1 MSHRLIS
8 RSADLKRLRDEG
20 YHIDVRHGHLLV
32 RDVPYVDA
40 SRRVR
45 RGTLV
50 APLALADG
58 QTTSKPPR
66 HVVHFIGDQPCEND
80 GSEIGG
86 IKLSVGNQQLA
97 PGIIAERSFSN
108 KPRGGYP
115 DYYAMMTR
123 YIEIISA
130 PAASLDPAATAQTEP
145 PYATADGD
153 ESPFA
158 YIDTASS
165 RAGITEM
172 AERLALGRIAI
183 VGLGGTGGYILDQ
196 VAKTPVREIHLYDG
210 DAFSS
215 HNAFRAPG
223 AASLCALG
231 ERLSKV
237 AYWKRVYSEMHMGI
251 EAHETYVTAENV
263 GEFAGMDF
271 VFICIDKGV
280 PKRLLFDL
288 LERED
293 VPFIDVGLGVTLDQ
307 KDRLA
312 GQVRTTT
319 STTEDRQTAR
329 AHVSFDNR
337 DGEDVYD
344 QNIQVA
350 DLNMLNAA
358 LAVIRWKK
366 HFGFYRDLEGEH
378 NSVYV
383 IDGNHLP
390 HGKTDR

>member
-1 MSHRLIS
+1 MSRQLIN
-8 RSADLKRLRDEG
+8 RSPDLKRLRDEG

-32 RDVPYVDA
+32 RDVPYVNA
-40 SRRVR
+40 GRHVQ

-50 APLALADG
+50 APLAVANG
-58 QTTSKPPR
+58 QTTSRPK
-66 HVVHFIGDQPCEND
+66 HVVHFIGDQPCERD
-80 GSEIGG
+80 GSEIRG
-86 IKLSVGNQQLA
+86 IKLSVGDKTLA
-97 PGIIAERSFSN
+97 PGITAGRSFSN

-130 PAASLDPAATAQTEP
+130 PAASLDPMATAQTEP

-153 ESPFA
+153 ASPFV

-165 RAGITEM
+165 RAGITGM
-172 AERLALGRIAI
+172 AERLALGRVAI

-210 DAFSS
+210 DVFSS

-223 AASLCALG
+223 AASLDLLG

-237 AYWKRVYSEMHMGI
+237 AYWKRVYEQMHTGI
-251 EAHETYVTAENV
+251 EAQEAYVTAENV
-263 GEFAGMDF
+263 GELAGMDF
-271 VFICIDKGV
+271 VFICIDKGA
-280 PKRLLFDL
+280 PKRLLFDQ
-288 LERED
+288 LEKES

-307 KDRLA
+307 GDLLA

-319 STTEDRQTAR
+319 STPADRQTAR
-329 AHVSFDNR
+329 ANISFENR
-337 DGEDVYD
+337 DEEDIYD

-390 HGKTDR
+390 HG